1 VQEDLEEQASHR
13 YREKA
18 RSDAELLLKYPME
31 KEFRKPDE
39 PDPPRPEDFPVQTDE
54 LKELEEQAKRRGD
67 MDAARWMSERVS
79 PSSCTERCVKAY
91 VAAKWRVVITK
102 R

>member
-1 VQEDLEEQASHR
+1 
-13 YREKA
+13 
-18 RSDAELLLKYPME
+18 ME

-79 PSSCTERCVKAY
+79 LSICLWCGEARTMM
-91 VAAKWRVVITK
+91 TK
-102 R
+102 RRVRGCRCPFAIRKVADV